1 MKIKI
6 EYYDNEFEI
15 VSNVLDVRCDRDGR
29 IIMVEKSNSDFTE
42 IFNLDFVKSVTEV

>member
-6 EYYDNEFEI
+6 EYYDNEFTFVHD
-15 VSNVLDVRCDRDGR
+15 VSDVRCDREGR
-29 IIMVEKSNSDFTE
+29 IIMVEKSNSDFIE